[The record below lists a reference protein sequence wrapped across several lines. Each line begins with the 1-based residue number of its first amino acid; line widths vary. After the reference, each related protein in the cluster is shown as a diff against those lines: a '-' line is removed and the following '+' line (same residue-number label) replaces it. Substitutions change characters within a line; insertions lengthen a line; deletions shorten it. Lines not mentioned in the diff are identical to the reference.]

1 MHLVMKCK
9 LVPLRTGAHRE
20 LPTGFAP
27 DNTQLKFTLP
37 EINWCFHPRAI
48 IVLPME
54 DFVLAERPDP
64 NIKLREVPHKPGV
77 YLMKDRLKRV
87 IYVGKA
93 RDLRKRLGQ
102 YFMPSRRMTA
112 DLKTRALLDSI
123 WNFEVHLVRNE
134 PEALLLEGKLIKEFR
149 PKYNVSFRDDK
160 RFLLVKVNLSDV
172 IPRFQLTRLKKDDG
186 CRYFGPFAHAGAL
199 RTTLKWMRKRFG
211 IRACRVLE
219 PGLAD
224 YNRCMDHIIK
234 NCSAPCIRRVT
245 LEEYKGRVLEAC
257 EFLEGQSQEML
268 KQIEIEMKRAAE
280 NLEFEKAAEMR
291 NMLDDLR
298 RTTRPARRFE
308 RGSLLRSIDPKA
320 DLQSLADALRL
331 PGPPNVMECFDI
343 SNISDAH
350 IVASMVSFR
359 NGVPDKSNYRRYRIK
374 AVKGQDDFASMA
386 EVVRRRYSRVLLE
399 NRNAAPHLA
408 EFSQESAEESVARI
422 QRTIPERLVRVP
434 DLIVVDGGKGQLS
447 SACKEL
453 QRLGLE
459 NVAIIGLAKEFEEIY
474 RPGRPLPLRLPD
486 DSGALQLLQRIRDEA
501 HRFANGYHQLL
512 MKKRIA
518 ESILDDCPGVSE
530 NRKQALLKAFG
541 SVDRLRRATVA
552 EIEQVDG
559 ISARLAEG
567 IFEFLH
573 R

>member
-1 MHLVMKCK
+1 
-9 LVPLRTGAHRE
+9 
-20 LPTGFAP
+20 
-27 DNTQLKFTLP
+27 
-37 EINWCFHPRAI
+37 
-48 IVLPME
+48 ME
-54 DFVLAERPDP
+54 DFVLAEKPDP

-123 WNFEVHLVRNE
+123 WNFEFHLVRNE

-160 RFLLVKVNLSDV
+160 RFLLVKVNLSDA
-172 IPRFQLTRLKKDDG
+172 IPRFQLSRLKKDDG
-186 CRYFGPFAHAGAL
+186 SRYFGPFAHAGAL
-199 RTTLKWMRKRFG
+199 RTTLKWMKKRFG
-211 IRACRVLE
+211 IRSCRVLE
-219 PGLAD
+219 PGQSD

-245 LEEYKGRVLEAC
+245 LEEYKARVLEAC

-268 KQIEIEMKRAAE
+268 KQIELEMKRAAE

-298 RTTRPARRFE
+298 RTTRPARRFA
-308 RGSLLRSIDPKA
+308 RGSLPRSIDPKA

-331 PGPPNVMECFDI
+331 RGPPAVMECFDI
-343 SNISDAH
+343 SNISDTH

-374 AVKGQDDFASMA
+374 TVKGQDDFASMA

-399 NRNAAPHLA
+399 NRQARPDLA
-408 EFSQESAEESVARI
+408 EFSQESPEETVARI
-422 QRTIPERLVRVP
+422 QRAMPERLVRVP
-434 DLIVVDGGKGQLS
+434 DLIIVDGGKGQLS

-474 RPGRPLPLRLPD
+474 RPGRPLPLQLPD
-486 DSGALQLLQRIRDEA
+486 HSGALQLLQRIRDEA

-530 NRKQALLKAFG
+530 NRKQLLLKAFG
-541 SVDRLRRATVA
+541 SVDRLKKASLA

-559 ISARLAEG
+559 ISAKLAEG
-567 IFEFLH
+567 IFQFLH

>member
-1 MHLVMKCK
+1 
-9 LVPLRTGAHRE
+9 
-20 LPTGFAP
+20 
-27 DNTQLKFTLP
+27 
-37 EINWCFHPRAI
+37 
-48 IVLPME
+48 ME
-54 DFVLAERPDP
+54 DFVLAEKPDP

-77 YLMKDRLKRV
+77 YLMRDRLKRV

-123 WNFEVHLVRNE
+123 WNFEFHLVRNE

-172 IPRFQLTRLKKDDG
+172 IPRFQLSRLKKDDG

-211 IRACRVLE
+211 IRSCRVLE
-219 PGLAD
+219 PGQSD

-245 LEEYKGRVLEAC
+245 LDEYKARVLEAC
-257 EFLEGQSQEML
+257 EFLEGESQEML
-268 KQIEIEMKRAAE
+268 KQIEVEMKRAAE
-280 NLEFEKAAEMR
+280 NLDFEKAAEMR

-308 RGSLLRSIDPKA
+308 RGSLPRSIDPKA

-331 PGPPNVMECFDI
+331 PGPPSVMECFDI
-343 SNISDAH
+343 SNISDTH

-359 NGVPDKSNYRRYRIK
+359 NGAPDKSNYRRYRIRT
-374 AVKGQDDFASMA
+374 VRGQDDFASMA

-399 NRNAAPHLA
+399 NRNAAPDLV
-408 EFSQESAEESVARI
+408 EFSQESPEESVARI
-422 QRTIPERLVRVP
+422 QRAMPERLVRVP
-434 DLIVVDGGKGQLS
+434 DLIIVDGGKGQLS

-474 RPGRPLPLRLPD
+474 RPGRPLPLQLPD

-518 ESILDDCPGVSE
+518 ESVLDECPGVSE

-541 SVDRLRRATVA
+541 SVDRLRKASVA

-559 ISARLAEG
+559 ISAKLAEG
-567 IFEFLH
+567 IFQFLH